1 MIVYNHLLHNTIRC
15 TYNPWNFYK
24 LRMKKASTKSSKM
37 FRIPSYLLMFMA
49 VDVSKDKQIIYIN
62 SVLTFD
68 YEIFK
73 LKWILTDEKI
83 YKKFILF
90 QC

>member
-1 MIVYNHLLHNTIRC
+1 
-15 TYNPWNFYK
+15 
-24 LRMKKASTKSSKM
+24 MKKASTKSSKM